1 MPMTA
6 AHAQSTPD
14 QTHLSY
20 VIRRAIQ
27 LGVFEAGIVLLFSLG
42 SRWLEGPIELVFRSL
57 VVAVG
62 IAGVSLLP
70 GIWTRARTIEG
81 IAGSAGIGLAA
92 AFVFLLIDVSVL
104 QPLGTYT
111 NRWLEIGGG
120 SNWWYHP
127 VWWMVGT
134 FLPWMGAFA
143 LAKQTAKGGS
153 PAPAGVFGMALILAV
168 VLGVSAVIIGFPGA
182 SFGLGTFAVAYLPA
196 SALTVIVSGRGGSRA

>member
-1 MPMTA
+1 MTV
-6 AHAQSTPD
+6 AHVHGSAD
-14 QTHLSY
+14 KTHLSH

-27 LGVFEAGIVLLFSLG
+27 LGVFEAVIVLTFSLG
-42 SRWLEGPIELVFRSL
+42 SRWLEGAAELAFRSVL
-57 VVAVG
+57 VAVG

-70 GIWTRARTIEG
+70 GLWTRARTIEG
-81 IAGSAGIGLAA
+81 IAGSAGIGLTA
-92 AFVFLLIDVSVL
+92 AFVFLLVDVAAL

-143 LAKQTAKGGS
+143 LAKQTMRDGS
-153 PAPAGVFGMALILAV
+153 PSPAGVFGLALV
-168 VLGVSAVIIGFPGA
+168 FTVLLGSAAALIGFPGA

-196 SALTVIVSGRGGSRA
+196 IALTALVSGRGGGSRP